1 MAKRIVNLPGRSA
14 QAGGPGTPFRF
25 TLPDVRNLNRAL
37 MLAPDSPAGL
47 SVVCIVEVHRAP
59 MFEKIEVKSALEL
72 ANRLWEHDGG
82 GA

>member
-1 MAKRIVNLPGRSA
+1 
-14 QAGGPGTPFRF
+14 
-25 TLPDVRNLNRAL
+25 

-47 SVVCIVEVHRAP
+47 SVVYIVEVHLPP
-59 MFEKIEVKSALEL
+59 MFEKMGVKPALEL